1 MTTAIGVGTHSH
13 PSPGILV
20 ELASQAGSG
29 LLAHAGDITD
39 NSGESESFID
49 GFLDMRRLME
59 MAPKQ
64 VAQAF
69 TTPYPDVIDLQPE
82 TETSLSVGAW
92 VGIGIGVAVVIIAV
106 LYFFVCNKRIRES
119 LVRFLLKREGN
130 LASYDDK
137 LGIAQKPTEP
147 PGGDTLEAG
156 SIKFPRITSPSTFP
170 SEGST
175 HFSPRILNIPFAP
188 VDIDHEGRMS
198 PRLPIASK
206 QSSSSVAGTP
216 SVTSRI

>member
-1 MTTAIGVGTHSH
+1 M
-13 PSPGILV
+13 
-20 ELASQAGSG
+20 ASQAGSG
-29 LLAHAGDITD
+29 LMAHTGNITG

-49 GFLDMRRLME
+49 GFRDIRRLME

-64 VAQAF
+64 VAQAL
-69 TTPYPDVIDLQPE
+69 TTQHPDVIDLQPE
-82 TETSLSVGAW
+82 TETGLSVGAW
-92 VGIGIGVAVVIIAV
+92 VGIGVGVAVVIIAV

-119 LVRFLLKREGN
+119 LVRFLLKREGK
-130 LASYDDK
+130 LESYDNK
-137 LGIAQKPTEP
+137 LGVARKQTEP
-147 PGGDTLEAG
+147 PQCHTLEAG
-156 SIKFPRITSPSTFP
+156 GLKFPRIASPSTFP

-188 VDIDHEGRMS
+188 IDIDHEGRMS